1 MLSRIKIDVDG
12 VLVGFLERL
21 RTKVCVLEQDLL
33 GRSAGYLE
41 GILPRGRWL
50 VIVDAITHKI
60 AGEAVVA
67 SLEAAGIPNELYVI
81 EAAEG
86 EEVPVADDRKA
97 GALRDVLRASPAL
110 VACVAVGA
118 GTINDIAKMAAY
130 QAGRPYAVVATAPS
144 MNGYTSGIAALLS
157 EGVKTTQPCDPPLA
171 CLVDLDVMAQSPAR
185 MIASGF
191 GDLLSKPVSNADW
204 RLGYLLNDAGYSSDA
219 MVLVEAGAALLE
231 GVASRL
237 PLRDVE
243 AVGRLSAS
251 LCLSGLSMSL
261 AGSSSPASGGE
272 HLISHYIDMTHFAWG
287 EGHDFHGC
295 QVGVG
300 TITTAAMY
308 ERLAALDPSS
318 LDIEACVQALPS
330 WAAYEDVLRVRFG
343 SLYGAVE
350 SHAKQA
356 LPSPAVLRERLT
368 RLKNGWTEILA
379 DVQSTLRPARAIRE
393 ELLAAGC
400 PVTFREIGVTDERA
414 RRAVVYCKD
423 IRARYTILHLAGELG
438 LLERWSDDILRD
450 LHGVGV

>member
-1 MLSRIKIDVDG
+1 MSRIKIDVEP
-12 VLVGFLERL
+12 VLRGFVERL
-21 RTKVCVLEQDLL
+21 QTKVCVLEQELL
-33 GRSAGYLE
+33 PRSAGYLE
-41 GILPRGRWL
+41 GILPRGCWL

-67 SLEAAGIPNELYVI
+67 SLDAAGISNALYVI

-97 GALRDVLRASPAL
+97 GVLREHLRASAEI
-110 VACVAVGA
+110 VACIAVGA
-118 GTINDIAKMAAY
+118 GTINDIVKMAAY
-130 QAGRPYAVVATAPS
+130 QAKVPYAVVATAPS

-171 CLVDLDVMAQSPAR
+171 CLVDLDVMARSPAR

-204 RLGYLLNDAGYSSDA
+204 RLGYRLNDAGYSSDA
-219 MVLVEAGAALLE
+219 MVLVEAGSALLE
-231 GVASRL
+231 GVASKL

-251 LCLSGLSMSL
+251 LCLSGMSMSL

-318 LDIEACVQALPS
+318 WDIEERVKALPS
-330 WAAYEDVLRVRFG
+330 WAAYEGVLRARFG

-350 SHAKQA
+350 LHAKQA
-356 LPSPAVLRERLT
+356 FPTPAVLRERLT
-368 RLKNGWTEILA
+368 RLKSGWAEILA
-379 DVQSTLRPARAIRE
+379 DVQSTLRPALAIRE
-393 ELLAAGC
+393 ELLSAGC

-438 LLERWSDDILRD
+438 LLDVWADDILRD
-450 LHGVGV
+450 LHGVG

>member
-1 MLSRIKIDVDG
+1 MSLIKIDVEQALRPFWD
-12 VLVGFLERL
+12 RL
-21 RTKVCVLEQDLL
+21 TTKVCVLEQALL
-33 GRSAGYLE
+33 GRTYSYLQ
-41 GILPRGRWL
+41 GVLPKGTWL
-50 VIVDAITHKI
+50 VVVDAITHKI
-60 AGEAVVA
+60 AGEEVIA
-67 SLEAAGIPNELYVI
+67 SLEAARQPHALYVI
-81 EAAEG
+81 EPADG
-86 EEVPVADDRKA
+86 EETPVADDKKVALLQEHIQSA
-97 GALRDVLRASPAL
+97 GSQI

-118 GTINDIAKMAAY
+118 GTVNDIAKMATFR
-130 QAGRPYAVVATAPS
+130 AGVPYAVVATAPS

-157 EGVKTTQPCDPPLA
+157 DGVKTTQGCHAPVA

-219 MVLVEAGAALLE
+219 MVLVEAGSVLLE
-231 GVASRL
+231 GVASKL
-237 PLRDVE
+237 PLRHVE

-272 HLISHYIDMTHFAWG
+272 HLISHYIDMTHFSFG

-308 ERLAALDPSS
+308 EKLAAMDPTTI
-318 LDIEACVQALPS
+318 DVEARVAALQP
-330 WAAYEDVLRVRFG
+330 WPTYEAMLRERFG
-343 SLYGAVE
+343 TLYSAVE

-356 LPSPAVLRERLT
+356 YPSPEQLRTRLT
-368 RLKNGWTEILA
+368 KLKEGWDAILA
-379 DVQSTLRPARAIRE
+379 DVRETLRSAKAIRE
-393 ELLAAGC
+393 ELLSAAC

-438 LLERWSDDILRD
+438 MLDVWADEILRD
-450 LHGVGV
+450 LHGVEG